1 MMTAVARGISGNK
14 YDLIRDQQ
22 ILTQIQLK
30 AIRTGATWHIGN
42 QQYEIRRDS
51 QRKNTLAFMLD
62 GIQHGWV
69 TRPSFMR
76 SDYIGEFRG
85 QSFVLMRPK
94 WYSNTYAV
102 TVHGQACGTIERQG
116 FWQNRVISRLVNVDP
131 QLELWLVVVAVMAY
145 TRDDAAVVASTTAAS
160 S

>member
-1 MMTAVARGISGNK
+1 MAKQQAWLKLSVVLVDDTNMMTAVARGISGSK

-85 QSFVLMRPK
+85 QS
-94 WYSNTYAV
+94 
-102 TVHGQACGTIERQG
+102 CGTIERQG